1 MLQLYDMTRAKEDH
15 TERLAK
21 ADSIKADIAKTLDA
35 VFDANNVL
43 QVRSRSI
50 IFSFHKKIFKVILT
64 SKACLFV
71 DQHLAKNLARITLN
85 IKTFPYDTIYI
96 WHLYNPTSIERFS
109 LMTTQ
114 RFS

>member
-21 ADSIKADIAKTLDA
+21 GDSIKADIAKTLDA

-50 IFSFHKKIFKVILT
+50 IFAFHKKIFKVILT
-64 SKACLFV
+64 SKACMFV
-71 DQHLAKNLARITLN
+71 DQHLAKNLAQTLN
-85 IKTFPYDTIYI
+85 IKIFPYDTIYDTRI
-96 WHLYNPTSIERFS
+96 ILHPLKGSR
-109 LMTTQ
+109 
-114 RFS
+114 